1 MDGARNIWIVKPGAM
16 SRGRGR
22 HITYTPVYM
31 YNDIKLG
38 HLVFQDTCPNCLC
51 CSIAGIVCLERLEPI
66 LELVSSTV
74 HKEGRWVV
82 QKYIERPLLIHGTK
96 FDIRQWFLITDWA
109 PLTMWMYTVYTHIVY
124 AVIVVQPHV
133 RVFLFRIVTCGLQLK
148 SLHLTIWM
156 SKTYTHTHTFHLLAP
171 SLSSFSLSYI
181 LLLCHLTLPPS
192 FSSLPP
198 SLSCRSIHLC
208 NNSIQKNYLNSDSR
222 SELLPKENMWHNT
235 TFKEYLE

>member
-1 MDGARNIWIVKPGAM
+1 MVLEIYGSLSQEPCREGEVGTSHTHQCTCTMTSNW
-16 SRGRGR
+16 
-22 HITYTPVYM
+22 
-31 YNDIKLG
+31 DIS
-38 HLVFQDTCPNCLC
+38 LVQDTCPNCLC
-51 CSIAGIVCLERLEPI
+51 CPIAGIVCLERLEPI

-148 SLHLTIWM
+148 SLHLTI
-156 SKTYTHTHTFHLLAP
+156 
-171 SLSSFSLSYI
+171 
-181 LLLCHLTLPPS
+181 
-192 FSSLPP
+192 
-198 SLSCRSIHLC
+198 
-208 NNSIQKNYLNSDSR
+208 
-222 SELLPKENMWHNT
+222 
-235 TFKEYLE
+235 